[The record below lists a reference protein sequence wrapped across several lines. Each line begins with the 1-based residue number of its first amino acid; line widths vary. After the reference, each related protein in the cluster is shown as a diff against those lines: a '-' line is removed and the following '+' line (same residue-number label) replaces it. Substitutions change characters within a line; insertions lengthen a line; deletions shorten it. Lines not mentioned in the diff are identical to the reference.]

1 MKRVIRAAGGFLA
14 AFLAAGASPDSTGAE
29 RYEADLAAGRVTI
42 EGTSTLHDWHAEGR
56 HVEGYMLV
64 QGHELAGLWEASDGP
79 APHELAPTVRVEIPA
94 TSLISGKRGMDEK
107 IREALKADTYPLITY
122 RLESAQHAVR
132 HAAHA
137 DGDSKSL
144 TLDTTGILTVAGV
157 ERAVELPMQ
166 VRRLSS
172 DRLEVSGETSLRM
185 TEFGIDPP
193 RAMLGT
199 IRAGD
204 KVHVHWTWVLIRD
217 RSKHP

>member
-1 MKRVIRAAGGFLA
+1 MTRVIRAAGGLFA
-14 AFLAAGASPDSTGAE
+14 AIFVAGASPDSTGAE

-56 HVEGYMLV
+56 QIEGSVLV
-64 QGHELAGLWEASDGP
+64 QEYELAVLWETTGDL
-79 APHELAPTVRVEIPA
+79 APHELAPTVRVDIPIA
-94 TSLISGKRGMDEK
+94 SLTSGKRGMDEK
-107 IREALKADTYPLITY
+107 MREALKADTYPLITY
-122 RLESAQHAVR
+122 RLESAQHAAR

-137 DGDSKSL
+137 DGGSGSL
-144 TLDTTGILTVAGV
+144 TLETTGVLTVAGV
-157 ERAVELPMQ
+157 ERTVELPMQ

-172 DRLEVSGETSLRM
+172 DRLEVGGEASLRM

-193 RAMLGT
+193 RTMLGA

-204 KVHVHWTWVLIRD
+204 EVHVHWTWVLIRD